1 MKPFSSPIPDQEL
14 IRQVLAG
21 DRQAF
26 TALIR
31 QYRGLV
37 SQITYRMI
45 PQAEDRRDI
54 TQDVFVKVYQQLA
67 HFRQEA
73 KLSTWIGRITY
84 HACLHHLQKKKALL
98 LDDFY
103 RPADDE
109 IDSADVADDAS
120 LPDEALF
127 QHMLEEHL
135 QRAIDQLPAIQR
147 TLITLFHLEEISL
160 NELSVIVNM
169 PLGTVKS
176 HLFRARKSLRQYL
189 LHHIPDVS
197 A

>member
-1 MKPFSSPIPDQEL
+1 MKLVTSPIPDQEL
-14 IRQVLAG
+14 IRQVLSG
-21 DRQAF
+21 DQRAF
-26 TALIR
+26 SLLIR

-37 SQITYRMI
+37 SQIAYRMI

-54 TQDVFVKVYQQLA
+54 AQNVFVKVYQQLA

-84 HACLHHLQKKKALL
+84 HTCLNHLQKKKALL
-98 LDDFY
+98 LDDFA

-109 IDSADVADDAS
+109 IDSFDVADDAP

-127 QHMLEEHL
+127 QRLLEEHL
-135 QRAIDQLPAIQR
+135 QQAVDQLPAIQR

-160 NELSVIVNM
+160 NELSIMVNM
-169 PLGTVKS
+169 PLE
-176 HLFRARKSLRQYL
+176 Q
-189 LHHIPDVS
+189 
-197 A
+197 